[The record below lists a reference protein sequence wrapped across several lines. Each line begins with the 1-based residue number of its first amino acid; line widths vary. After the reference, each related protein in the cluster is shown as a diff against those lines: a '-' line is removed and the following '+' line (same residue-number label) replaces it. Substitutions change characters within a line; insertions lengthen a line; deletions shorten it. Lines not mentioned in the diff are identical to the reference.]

1 MKDTVA
7 IIGSHPRT
15 RGDFDF
21 NRDDADIWVFNEA
34 LKSPWCKRAD
44 AVFQMHS
51 PVIWRSSTNRNDPK
65 HYEWL
70 QNTDVPVYMQ
80 EQYEDVPAS
89 IKFPLSEIIS
99 DLFGDYKP
107 IPYITSSVA
116 YALALAVY
124 LKYKRIEVYG
134 VEMETNTEYGHQRIG
149 VAFWIGIAIGR
160 GIEIDFHSDSILN
173 APLYGYD
180 GAVRID
186 KEKFETRIDELKIVA
201 DKFKKQYEIAKAD
214 ICAVLGK
221 FENDYKAG
229 ITDIDKLIQAMGQKA
244 YNFGMADGAIQAN
257 EFYLR
262 KSIQQE
268 AETGNYLIVRQEF
281 EGGSIDAQKNYQ
293 FNMIKVYDI
302 AKHMRAC
309 VDRLKGCTNRYERR
323 NVSDDLKKILEA
335 YSQATTKVGMAS
347 GSTMENKQWMGL
359 LDQLGVAAGGQE
371 ALKLMTEN
379 LMGNVPVE
387 LQ

>member
-15 RGDFDF
+15 RGNFDF
-21 NRDDADIWVFNEA
+21 NRTDADVWVFNEA

-44 AVFQMHS
+44 AVFQMHD
-51 PVIWRSSTNRNDPK
+51 PIIWRSSTNRNDPN
-65 HYEWL
+65 HYNWL
-70 QNTDVPVYMQ
+70 KNTTVPVYMQ
-80 EQYEDVPAS
+80 EKYEDVPAS
-89 IKFPLSEIIS
+89 IKFPLNELIA

-124 LKYKRIEVYG
+124 LKYKKIEVYG

-149 VAFWIGIAIGR
+149 VAFWVGIAIGR

-180 GAVRID
+180 GSSRID
-186 KEKFETRIDELKIVA
+186 KEKFEQRLDELKAIA
-201 DKFKKQYEIAKAD
+201 DKFKVQYEDAKT
-214 ICAVLGK
+214 AVHGVLEN
-221 FENDYKAG
+221 FEKDFKAG
-229 ITDIDKLIQAMGQKA
+229 LPDLDKLIQAMGQKA

-281 EGGSIDAQKNYQ
+281 EAGSIESQKQYQ
-293 FNMIKVYDI
+293 YAMVKVYDI

-309 VDRLKGCTNRYERR
+309 VDKLQTCTNRHERR
-323 NVSDDLKKILEA
+323 NVSNDMKKLLDGYAQI
-335 YSQATTKVGMAS
+335 TTQVGMAS
-347 GSTMENKQWMGL
+347 GISLENKQWMGM
-359 LDQLGVAAGGQE
+359 LDQLGVAAGGEE
-371 ALKLMTEN
+371 ALKLMSES

>member
-1 MKDTVA
+1 MRDTVA

-15 RGDFDF
+15 RGNFDF
-21 NRDDADIWVFNEA
+21 NRTDADVWVFNEA

-44 AVFQMHS
+44 AVFQMHD
-51 PVIWRSSTNRNDPK
+51 PIIWRSSTNRNDPN
-65 HYEWL
+65 HYNWL
-70 QNTDVPVYMQ
+70 KNTTVPVYMQ
-80 EQYEDVPAS
+80 EKYEDVPAS
-89 IKFPLSEIIS
+89 IKFPLNELIA

-124 LKYKRIEVYG
+124 LKYKKIEVYG

-149 VAFWIGIAIGR
+149 VAFWVGIAIGR

-180 GAVRID
+180 GSSRID
-186 KEKFETRIDELKIVA
+186 KEKFERRLDELKAIA
-201 DKFKKQYEIAKAD
+201 DKFKVQYEDAKT
-214 ICAVLGK
+214 AVHGVLEN
-221 FENDYKAG
+221 FEKDFKAG
-229 ITDIDKLIQAMGQKA
+229 LPDLDKLIQAMGQKA

-281 EGGSIDAQKNYQ
+281 EAGSIEAQKQYQ
-293 FNMIKVYDI
+293 YAMVKVYDI

-309 VDRLKGCTNRYERR
+309 VDKLQTCTNRHERR
-323 NVSDDLKKILEA
+323 NVSNDMKKLLDGYAQI
-335 YSQATTKVGMAS
+335 TTQVGMAS
-347 GSTMENKQWMGL
+347 GISLENKQWMGM
-359 LDQLGVAAGGQE
+359 LDQLGVAAGGEE
-371 ALKLMTEN
+371 ALKLMSES

>member
-15 RGDFDF
+15 RDRFDF
-21 NRDDADIWVFNEA
+21 GRTDVDVWVFNESA
-34 LKSPWCKRAD
+34 KSTWCKRAD
-44 AVFQMHS
+44 AVFQMHD
-51 PVIWRSSTNRNDPK
+51 PTIWRSSTNRNDPK

-70 QNTDVPVYMQ
+70 QNTDIPVYMQ
-80 EQYEDVPAS
+80 EKYEDVPAS
-89 IKFPLSEIIS
+89 IRFPLNEIIA

-116 YALALAVY
+116 YALAMAVY

-180 GAVRID
+180 GSSRID
-186 KEKFETRIDELKIVA
+186 KDVFEKRIEELKGIAVRFKAKFEDAKAVVYTALEKFEKDYNAGLPDIE
-201 DKFKKQYEIAKAD
+201 KQ
-214 ICAVLGK
+214 
-221 FENDYKAG
+221 
-229 ITDIDKLIQAMGQKA
+229 IQTFGQMA
-244 YNFGMADGAIQAN
+244 FNFGMADGSIQMD
-257 EFYLR
+257 ESYLR
-262 KSIQQE
+262 KCIQQE
-268 AETGNYLIVRQEF
+268 AETGNYIIVRQEF
-281 EGGSIDAQKNYQ
+281 EGGHINAQRNYQ
-293 FNMIKVYDI
+293 FVMVKAYDI
-302 AKHMRAC
+302 AKHMNAC
-309 VDRLKGCTNRYERR
+309 LTHLRECTNRHERR
-323 NVSDDLKKILEA
+323 NVSNDMKKLLDGYAQI
-335 YSQATTKVGMAS
+335 TTQVGMAS
-347 GSTMENKQWMGL
+347 GISLENKQWMGM
-359 LDQLGVAAGGQE
+359 LDQLGVAAGGEE
-371 ALKLMTEN
+371 ALKLMSES

>member
-15 RGDFDF
+15 RGNFDF
-21 NRDDADIWVFNEA
+21 NRTDADVWVFNEA

-44 AVFQMHS
+44 AVFQMHD
-51 PVIWRSSTNRNDPK
+51 PIIWRSSTNRNDPK

-70 QNTDVPVYMQ
+70 QNTDIPVYMQ
-80 EQYEDVPAS
+80 EKYEDVPAS
-89 IKFPLSEIIS
+89 IKFPLNELIA

-124 LKYKRIEVYG
+124 LKYKKIEVYG

-180 GAVRID
+180 GAARID
-186 KEKFETRIDELKIVA
+186 KEKFEQRIDELKAVA
-201 DKFKKQYEIAKAD
+201 DKFKVQYEDSKT
-214 ICAVLGK
+214 AVHGVLEN
-221 FENDYKAG
+221 FEKDFRAG
-229 ITDIDKLIQAMGQKA
+229 LPDLDKLIQAIGQKA

-257 EFYLR
+257 EYYLR

-281 EGGSIDAQKNYQ
+281 EAGSIESQKQYQ
-293 FNMIKVYDI
+293 YAMVKVYDI

-309 VDRLKGCTNRYERR
+309 VDKLQTCTNRHERR
-323 NVSDDLKKILEA
+323 NTSDDLKKILDA
-335 YSQATTKVGMAS
+335 YAKVTTHVGLAS
-347 GSTMENKQWMGL
+347 GSNMENKQWMGL

-371 ALKLMTEN
+371 ALKLMNEA